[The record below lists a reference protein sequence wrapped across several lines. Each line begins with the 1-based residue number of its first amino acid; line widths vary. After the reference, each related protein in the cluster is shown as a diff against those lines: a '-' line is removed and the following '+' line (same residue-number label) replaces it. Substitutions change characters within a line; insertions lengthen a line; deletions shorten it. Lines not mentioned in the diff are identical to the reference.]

1 MSQAMDKKIN
11 FSMFFK
17 AMGGRLQGLLASTLT
32 PEEKLAQIVQAL
44 EKQVQEKRVL
54 ARQIGAQMRAI
65 ADPETTQLEPLE
77 AMQARRAKLV
87 ALGGGL
93 VNQPDKAAQL
103 GQISQEIKSLD
114 VQIAS
119 QTATY
124 ETLKE
129 SYDLAKAN
137 YSEALAALDTIR
149 LNGPAMLKAIEVNKQ
164 AVAMRDAAK
173 SGSGDKVDT
182 SFLKDLEGELSQ
194 SQAELRS
201 DGDID
206 KDLDASSSFNVD
218 AALAKMDAAS
228 VDSNLMAEFQAA
240 AAPKA

>member
-1 MSQAMDKKIN
+1 MDKKIN

-17 AMGGRLQGLLASTLT
+17 AMGGRLQGLLASALT
-32 PEEKLAQIVQAL
+32 PEEKLAQIIKEL

-54 ARQIGAQMRAI
+54 AREIGAQMRAI
-65 ADPETTQLEPLE
+65 ADPETKELEPLE
-77 AMQARRAKLV
+77 AMQARRTKLV
-87 ALGGGL
+87 ALGGQL

-114 VQIAS
+114 AQIAS

-124 ETLKE
+124 QTLTE
-129 SYDLAKAN
+129 SYNLAKGN
-137 YSEALAALDTIR
+137 YNEALTALETVR
-149 LNGPAMLKAIEVNKQ
+149 RNGPAMLKAIEVNKQ

-182 SFLKDLEGELSQ
+182 SFLNELEGELSQ
-194 SQAELRS
+194 AQAELRS

-206 KDLDASSSFNVD
+206 NDLDASSGFNVD
-218 AALAKMDAAS
+218 VALTKMDAAS

-240 AAPKA
+240 ASKA